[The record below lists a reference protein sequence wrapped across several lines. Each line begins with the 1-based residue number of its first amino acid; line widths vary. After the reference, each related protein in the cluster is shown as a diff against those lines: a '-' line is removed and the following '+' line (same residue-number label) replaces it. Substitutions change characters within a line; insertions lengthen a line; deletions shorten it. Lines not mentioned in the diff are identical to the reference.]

1 MDNDNINWLTTVPLT
16 DGNFI
21 SHLHMATDEE
31 IEWAINRT
39 LGKKRNASR
48 IKALQRE
55 LRKRARERRNRNEQ

>member
-48 IKALQRE
+48 IKSLQKE
-55 LRKRARERRNRNEQ
+55 LRKRARERSGK

>member
-1 MDNDNINWLTTVPLT
+1 MDNENIKWLTTVPAT
-16 DGNFI
+16 DMNFRT
-21 SHLHMATDEE
+21 HLHMAADEE
-31 IEWAINRT
+31 IEWSINRM